1 MRCPAE
7 GFKVPSLA
15 LPRPGAHASI
25 AFIAD
30 NQYLVYRFKRLLHH
44 IEARSPDLLL
54 HLGDAVQH
62 GWSEREWLKD
72 FMWPLQDSGLVPS
85 TPMLIAK
92 GNHDVDGHAAVEFA
106 PSRRTRGDAVVM
118 VADLRVIFLDTS
130 AETDAQVRW
139 LETQLSLNDPN
150 TVASHRHD
158 TIICGHIPPYIEY
171 WDPVVWN
178 RAADPES
185 SWDVYMRER
194 IVPVIESSDLHRR
207 KMIKMVLGGH
217 SHLYQRGERN
227 GITYVIM
234 GGGGATLESPQERVA
249 NWSMYDKTLFVHHY
263 GWLERRPGLAGWQ
276 WRVYDIHNALIDSV
290 NITGTG
296 Y

>member
-1 MRCPAE
+1 M
-7 GFKVPSLA
+7 
-15 LPRPGAHASI
+15 
-25 AFIAD
+25 
-30 NQYLVYRFKRLLHH
+30 VYRFKRLLHH

-72 FMWPLQDSGLVPS
+72 FMWPLQDAGLVPS
-85 TPMLIAK
+85 TPMMIAK

-139 LETQLSLNDPN
+139 LEAQLSLTDPS
-150 TVASHRHD
+150 TAVSHRHD
-158 TIICGHIPPYIEY
+158 TIICGHIPPFIEY

-178 RAADPES
+178 RAVDPES

-194 IVPVIESSDLHRR
+194 IVPVIEASDLHRR

-217 SHLYQRGERN
+217 SHIYQRGERN

-234 GGGGATLESPQERVA
+234 GGGGATLETPLERVA
-249 NWSMYDKTLFVHHY
+249 NWSMYDKTFFTHHY

-276 WRVYDIHNALIDSV
+276 WRVYDIHNSMIDSV
-290 NITGTG
+290 NISGLG
-296 Y
+296 F